1 MFDQIVM
8 NNIIFLKQ
16 IFIASDNDGG
26 EMIHNVGFWAR
37 NEVGTLA
44 KALEVFIVS
53 ITQFLNYCTIY

>member
-1 MFDQIVM
+1 M